1 MLVERMFVFHILW
14 LHLAEVSVGDVIAS
28 GDSVGWVAACLQHD
42 DGKIFALVDSLQLVE
57 VLPMHSGLD
66 DSTRRHRLLW

>member
-1 MLVERMFVFHILW
+1 M
-14 LHLAEVSVGDVIAS
+14 GDVIAS

-42 DGKIFALVDSLQLVE
+42 DGKIFALVDPLQLVE

-66 DSTRRHRLLW
+66 DMTRRHRLLW